1 MWLLLKFGSTCQ
13 HSEKSH
19 LSFLQVR
26 MPIEEEERDKSSC
39 SFRVCVCVCVHS
51 FISCVLFIG

>member
-1 MWLLLKFGSTCQ
+1 MWLLLEFGRICQ

-26 MPIEEEERDKSSC
+26 MPIEEEERDKSRC
-39 SFRVCVCVCVHS
+39 SFRACV
-51 FISCVLFIG
+51 GW